1 VEVGVF
7 VRRWSLRSKAL
18 LLLAV
23 AAGIGSFTIVRGYA
37 AELDALRPELGD
49 RVAVVVAGRAL
60 VRGAVLAADDVR
72 VERIPS
78 AYAPPAAFGAVGS
91 VVGRTLATDLVAGE
105 AVTPTRV
112 GGVGGPVASLITSG
126 LRAFVVASG
135 LPPGVLEPGD
145 RVDVIATFGGPRP
158 YTDTV
163 GTALEVLSIVE
174 DEEGTFQAS
183 GPSGPSLVLLVSE
196 ETAEQLAHAT
206 AFGRIT
212 VTIAPL
218 DAA

>member
-1 VEVGVF
+1 MF

-18 LLLAV
+18 ALLAV
-23 AAGIGSFTIVRGYA
+23 AAGIGSFAIVRGYA

-49 RVAVVVAGRAL
+49 RVPVVVVDRAL
-60 VRGAVLAADDVR
+60 VRGAVLAGDDLR
-72 VERIPS
+72 VERVPS
-78 AYAPPAAFGAVGS
+78 AYAPPGAFGEAGAAI
-91 VVGRTLATDLVAGE
+91 GRTLATDLAAGE
-105 AVTPTRV
+105 AVTRTRV
-112 GGVGGPVASLITSG
+112 GGSGGPVASLVTSG

-163 GTALEVLSIVE
+163 GTGLEVLSIVE
-174 DEEGTFQAS
+174 DDAATFEAGGS
-183 GPSGPSLVLLVSE
+183 SGPSLVLLVSE
-196 ETAEQLAHAT
+196 ETAEQLAHAS

-212 VTIAPL
+212 VTIAPV

>member
-1 VEVGVF
+1 VF

-18 LLLAV
+18 ALLAV

-37 AELDALRPELGD
+37 AEIRSLRPALGD
-49 RVAVVVAGRAL
+49 RVSVVVADRTL
-60 VRGAVLAADDVR
+60 VRGSVLAEADVR
-72 VERIPS
+72 VERVPS
-78 AYAPPAAFGAVGS
+78 AYAPANAFGAVGG
-91 VVGRTLATDLVAGE
+91 VVGRTLATDLAAGE
-105 AVTPTRV
+105 AVTRTRM
-112 GGVGGPVASLITSG
+112 GGAGGPVASLVSDG

-135 LPPGVLEPGD
+135 LPQGVLEPGD

-163 GTALEVLSIVE
+163 GTGLQVLSIVR
-174 DEEGTFQAS
+174 DEAGTFEAG
-183 GPSGPSLVLLVSE
+183 GPSGASLVLLVSE
-196 ETAEQLAHAT
+196 ETAEQLAYAT

-218 DAA
+218 DAV

>member
-1 VEVGVF
+1 
-7 VRRWSLRSKAL
+7 
-18 LLLAV
+18 
-23 AAGIGSFTIVRGYA
+23 
-37 AELDALRPELGD
+37 
-49 RVAVVVAGRAL
+49 
-60 VRGAVLAADDVR
+60 
-72 VERIPS
+72 
-78 AYAPPAAFGAVGS
+78 
-91 VVGRTLATDLVAGE
+91 VVGRTLATSLAAGE
-105 AVTPTRV
+105 AVTRTRM
-112 GGVGGPVASLITSG
+112 GGPGGPVASVVASG

-135 LPPGVLEPGD
+135 LPQGVLEPGD

-163 GTALEVLSIVE
+163 GTGLEVLSIVE
-174 DEEGTFQAS
+174 DDAATFDAGGS
-183 GPSGPSLVLLVSE
+183 SGPSLVLLVSA

>member
-1 VEVGVF
+1 MF

-18 LLLAV
+18 ALLAV

-37 AELDALRPELGD
+37 AELDALRPDLGD
-49 RVAVVVAGRAL
+49 RVAVVIAGRAL
-60 VRGAVLAADDVR
+60 VRGAVLADDDVR

-78 AYAPPAAFGAVGS
+78 AYAPPGAFGAVGS
-91 VVGRTLATDLVAGE
+91 VVGRTLATDLAAGE
-105 AVTPTRV
+105 AVTRTRV
-112 GGVGGPVASLITSG
+112 GGAGGPVASLIASG

-135 LPPGVLEPGD
+135 LPSGVIEPGD

-163 GTALEVLSIVE
+163 GAGLEVLSIVE
-174 DEEGTFQAS
+174 DDGATFEAGGS
-183 GPSGPSLVLLVSE
+183 AGASLVLLVSE

-212 VTIAPL
+212 VTVAPSEG
-218 DAA
+218 A

>member
-1 VEVGVF
+1 MF

-18 LLLAV
+18 ALLAL
-23 AAGIGSFTIVRGYA
+23 AAGAGSFTIVRGYA

-49 RVAVVVAGRAL
+49 HIAVVVAARAL
-60 VRGAVLAADDVR
+60 ERGAVLADDDVR

-78 AYAPPAAFGAVGS
+78 AYAAPGAFAAVGS
-91 VVGRTLATDLVAGE
+91 VVGRTLATDLATGE
-105 AVTPTRV
+105 AVTRTRV
-112 GGVGGPVASLITSG
+112 GGAGGPVASLVASG

-145 RVDVIATFGGPRP
+145 RVDVIATFGGSRP

-163 GTALEVLSIVE
+163 GAGLEVLSIVE
-174 DEEGTFQAS
+174 DETGTFEA
-183 GPSGPSLVLLVSE
+183 GGTSGPSLVLLVSE
-196 ETAEQLAHAT
+196 ETAEQLARAT
-206 AFGRIT
+206 AFGRLT
-212 VTIAPL
+212 VTIAPI

>member
-1 VEVGVF
+1 MF

-91 VVGRTLATDLVAGE
+91 VVGRTLATGLAAGE
-105 AVTPTRV
+105 AVTRTRV
-112 GGVGGPVASLITSG
+112 GGVGGPVASLVASG

-163 GTALEVLSIVE
+163 GTDLEVLSIVE

>member
-1 VEVGVF
+1 VF

-18 LLLAV
+18 ALIAV

-49 RVAVVVAGRAL
+49 RVAVVVGDRAL
-60 VRGAVLAADDVR
+60 VRGAILAADDVR
-72 VERIPS
+72 VEHIPS
-78 AYAPPAAFGAVGS
+78 AYAPPAAFGAVAS
-91 VVGRTLATDLVAGE
+91 VVGRTLAADLAAGE

-112 GGVGGPVASLITSG
+112 GGAGGPVASVVASG
-126 LRAFVVASG
+126 LRAFVVAPG
-135 LPPGVLEPGD
+135 LPQGVLEPGD

-163 GTALEVLSIVE
+163 GTGLEVLSIVE
-174 DEEGTFQAS
+174 DDAATFDAGGS
-183 GPSGPSLVLLVSE
+183 SGPSLVLLVSA

-206 AFGRIT
+206 ALGRIT

-218 DAA
+218 DVA